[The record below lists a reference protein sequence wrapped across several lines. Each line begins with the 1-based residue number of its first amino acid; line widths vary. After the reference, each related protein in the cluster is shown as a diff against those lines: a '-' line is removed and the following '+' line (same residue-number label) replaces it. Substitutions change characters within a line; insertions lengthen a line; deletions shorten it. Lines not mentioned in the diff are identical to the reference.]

1 MSQYAR
7 DVAERWVT
15 AMTRHPDRRLRST
28 SRMYP
33 SGDRIYSYGSHF
45 ELGRAVRR
53 KGQVVAFLLN
63 GDTWG
68 PTTSNHQNELRS
80 AVDDS
85 GVPRVI
91 IPYSALESSGLD
103 LDSIEILDVSRD
115 AFVPVERMA
124 YQPRKRWEW
133 QGTPRDLT
141 TTLLPNGHTQYRWTD
156 HVHRLAESVIRGR
169 IHIGWRRTGPN
180 RWDRKP
186 RYRWTKFLSGFD
198 VQESQPLYFFCELP
212 RTDAT
217 TVSEAYDALKP
228 DAVLLAGQ
236 MNRTVTRQGDIFSVA
251 LSSQVTKRRLRKEG
265 ATFEKHGPLLN
276 TNHVATEVARMPDG
290 TTLVRGTLT
299 HRPPFRRPD
308 HRRVRLADGWHA
320 VVKNTV
326 PLSA

>member
-1 MSQYAR
+1 MSHYAR
-7 DVAERWVT
+7 DVAERWVA
-15 AMTRHPDRRLRST
+15 AMTYDPDMRLRST

-45 ELGRAVRR
+45 ELGRVIRR
-53 KGQVVAFLLN
+53 AGEVVAFLLN
-63 GDTWG
+63 GDTYS

-80 AVDDS
+80 AVDRS

-91 IPYSALESSGLD
+91 IPYSALQSSGLD
-103 LDSIEILDVSRD
+103 LDSIEILDVTRD
-115 AFVPVERMA
+115 AWVPVERVA
-124 YQPRKRWEW
+124 YQPRTRWAW
-133 QGTPRDLT
+133 STPGDLT
-141 TTLLPNGHTQYRWTD
+141 TAVLPDGRTRYRWTD
-156 HVHRLAESVIRGR
+156 YVHRLGESVIRGR
-169 IHIGWRRTGPN
+169 IHIGWRSVGPD
-180 RWDRKP
+180 RWDRTP

-198 VQESQPLYFFCELP
+198 VQESRPLYFFCELP

-217 TVSEAYDALKP
+217 TVSQAYQALKP
-228 DAVLLAGQ
+228 DAVLLAEQ
-236 MNRTVTRQGDIFSVA
+236 MNRTVTRQGDIFTVA
-251 LSSQVTKRRLRKEG
+251 LSSQVTKRWLRHEG
-265 ATFEKHGPLLN
+265 ATFDKGGPLLD

-290 TTLVRGTLT
+290 TTVVRGTLT

>member
-1 MSQYAR
+1 MSQYAQ
-7 DVAERWVT
+7 DVAERWVA
-15 AMTRHPDRRLRST
+15 AMTHDPDRRLRST

-45 ELGRAVRR
+45 ELGRAIRR
-53 KGQVVAFLLN
+53 KAETVAFLLN
-63 GDTWG
+63 GDTYS
-68 PTTSNHQNELRS
+68 PTTSNHQNELRA
-80 AVDDS
+80 AVDHS

-91 IPYSALESSGLD
+91 IPYSALESSGID
-103 LDSIEILDVSRD
+103 LDSIEILDVTPD
-115 AFVPVERMA
+115 AWVPVERTA
-124 YQPRKRWEW
+124 YQPRKRWQW
-133 QGTPRDLT
+133 DTPPDLT
-141 TTLLPNGHTQYRWTD
+141 TTRLPNGRTQYQWTD
-156 HVHRLAESVIRGR
+156 KVHRLGESVIRSR
-169 IHIGWRRTGPN
+169 VHIGWRRTGPN
-180 RWDRKP
+180 PWDRKP
-186 RYRWTKFLSGFD
+186 RYRWAKFLSGFD

-217 TVSEAYDALKP
+217 TVSQAYQALKP
-228 DAVLLAGQ
+228 DAVLLAEQ

-251 LSSQVTKRRLRKEG
+251 LSSQITKRRLRREG
-265 ATFEKHGPLLN
+265 ASFDKGGALLD